1 MSDYSKSFI
10 KDMVDHDVIRF
21 GDFTLKSG
29 RSSPYFFNI
38 GSISRGPGLER
49 LGQAYARR
57 IEELGTGFDLI
68 FGPAYKGIPIA
79 ITTAVGLADLNID
92 VGVTFNRKEVKS
104 HGERGW
110 LIGEEIKDR
119 RVLVVDDV
127 ITAGTAIKE
136 AKNIIT
142 RAGGKLVGVVVAL
155 DRQELTNGGATA
167 VETSNEQLK
176 VPIVSIATLSDVIT
190 YLDEEDPLG
199 DIRVLLRKYQ
209 RQYCRTN

>member
-49 LGQAYARR
+49 LGRAYARR
-57 IEELGTGFDLI
+57 IEELGTSFDLI

>member
-49 LGQAYARR
+49 LGRAYARR
-57 IEELGTGFDLI
+57 IEELGTSFDLI

-167 VETSNEQLK
+167 VETSNVQLK
-176 VPIVSIATLSDVIT
+176 VPIASIATLSDVIT
-190 YLDEEDPLG
+190 FLDEEDPLG
-199 DIRVLLRKYQ
+199 NTRVLLRKYQ